1 MPKHSKHRHSTTG
14 GRRRFLALGIALA
27 ATGTGAAAWAVP
39 GARAEP
45 VVVDSIS
52 ITPTGPGADSPVTAT
67 AKLHATRQTSVQALT
82 VAVRSAD
89 GAHYDFRGAVPATLT
104 SSQLT
109 FTPASRTFPAGTY
122 TYFVAYESGDRWHNL
137 NPVNSFTSG
146 ATSAAPSASP
156 SASAPASSPSPT
168 AAATATGTGK
178 ATASPS
184 STATA
189 TGSGT
194 PSPTATATGSGTP
207 SPTATATGTPSP
219 TATATGT
226 PSPTATATGTP
237 SPTATATASPSST
250 ATATPTAG
258 AAGGPLGIPGAW
270 HSVFADEFNG
280 SSLDA
285 AKWNPNWFGCSTCT
299 TQPVNSQEAA
309 AYSPSQV
316 SVSGG
321 SLHLAAVQKPATVNG
336 KTYPY
341 TSGLINTNGKAQ
353 FTYGAFESRIYLPP
367 SGSQVANWPAFW
379 ADGQNWPTDGELD
392 VMEGLGGEACYHFH
406 SDAGGP
412 GGCAHGDFSGWHTYG
427 AEWAPGSVTY
437 YYDGVKVGQITTGVT
452 SAPMYLILD
461 NAVDSK
467 YPAVAP
473 ADMQVDYVRVWQ
485 H

>member
-1 MPKHSKHRHSTTG
+1 MPRHSKHRRSTPG
-14 GRRRFLALGIALA
+14 ARRRLLALGIALA
-27 ATGTGAAAWAVP
+27 ATGSGAAAWAMP
-39 GARAEP
+39 SAPTEP
-45 VVVDSIS
+45 VVVDSLS
-52 ITPTGPGADSPVTAT
+52 ITPTGSAATSPVTAT
-67 AKLHATRQTSVQALT
+67 AKLHATRQTAVQALT
-82 VAVRSAD
+82 VAVRAAD
-89 GAHYDFRGAVPATLT
+89 GTHYDFRGAIPATLT

-109 FTPASRTFPAGTY
+109 FTPQGRTFPAGTY
-122 TYFVAYESGDRWHNL
+122 TYFVAYESGNRWHNL
-137 NPVNSFTSG
+137 TPVSTFTSG
-146 ATSAAPSASP
+146 TATTPAP
-156 SASAPASSPSPT
+156 SPSPT
-168 AAATATGTGK
+168 ATAKPTTV
-178 ATASPS
+178 
-184 STATA
+184 
-189 TGSGT
+189 
-194 PSPTATATGSGTP
+194 PSPTATATATP
-207 SPTATATGTPSP
+207 SPTATSKPSPTATGTPSP
-219 TATATGT
+219 TATS
-226 PSPTATATGTP
+226 PLSPTATASPTTGT
-237 SPTATATASPSST
+237 SA
-250 ATATPTAG
+250 
-258 AAGGPLGIPGAW
+258 GPLGISGSWRP
-270 HSVFADEFNG
+270 VFADEFNG
-280 SSLDA
+280 TSLDA

-321 SLHLAAVQKPATVNG
+321 SLHLAVAQKPATVNG

-353 FTYGAFESRIYLPP
+353 FTYGAFEARIYSPP

-392 VMEGLGGEACYHFH
+392 VMEGLGGDACYHFH

-412 GGCAHGDFSGWHTYG
+412 GSCAHGDFSGWHTYG

-437 YYDGVKVGQITTGVT
+437 YYDGVKVGQITSGIT

-461 NAVDSK
+461 NAVDAK

>member
-1 MPKHSKHRHSTTG
+1 MAKHSKHRRSTLTG
-14 GRRRFLALGIALA
+14 GRRFLALGIALA
-27 ATGTGAAAWAVP
+27 ATGTGAAAWAMP
-39 GARAEP
+39 STQTEP

-82 VAVRSAD
+82 IAVRSAD
-89 GAHYDFRGAVPATLT
+89 GAHYDFRGAIPATLT
-104 SSQLT
+104 SSELT
-109 FTPASRTFPAGTY
+109 FTPQSRTFPAGTY
-122 TYFVAYESGDRWHNL
+122 TYFVAYESANHWHNL
-137 NPVNSFTSG
+137 SPVNTFTSR
-146 ATSAAPSASP
+146 PS
-156 SASAPASSPSPT
+156 SAPAPSPSPT
-168 AAATATGTGK
+168 ATGTATAT
-178 ATASPS
+178 ATASP
-184 STATA
+184 
-189 TGSGT
+189 
-194 PSPTATATGSGTP
+194 
-207 SPTATATGTPSP
+207 TATGTPSP
-219 TATATGT
+219 TATGT
-226 PSPTATATGTP
+226 PSPTTTATSSPTATATQSPTATATTSPSPTTTATASP
-237 SPTATATASPSST
+237 SPTATATA
-250 ATATPTAG
+250 TATPSPTATTAPTTG
-258 AAGGPLGIPGAW
+258 TSAGPLGISGAW
-270 HSVFADEFNG
+270 RPVFADEFNG

-299 TQPVNSQEAA
+299 TQPVNSQESA

-353 FTYGAFESRIYLPP
+353 FSYGAFEARIYLPP

-379 ADGQNWPTDGELD
+379 TDGQNWPTDGEMD

-437 YYDGVKVGQITTGVT
+437 YYDGVKVGQITTGIT
-452 SAPMYLILD
+452 AAPMYLILN

-467 YPAVAP
+467 YPAVTP

>member
-1 MPKHSKHRHSTTG
+1 MAKHSKHRRGAPTR
-14 GRRRFLALGIALA
+14 GRRLLSLGIALA
-27 ATGTGAAAWAVP
+27 ATGTGAAAWALP
-39 GARAEP
+39 SAPTEP
-45 VVVDSIS
+45 VVVDSIA
-52 ITPTGPGADSPVTAT
+52 ITPTGIGAGTPVTAT
-67 AKLHATRQTSVQALT
+67 AKLHATRQTTVQALT
-82 VAVRSAD
+82 IAVRSAG
-89 GAHYDFRGAVPATLT
+89 GAHEDFRGAIPATLT

-109 FTPASRTFPAGTY
+109 FTPQSRTFPAGTY
-122 TYFVAYESGDRWHNL
+122 TYFVAYEIANRWHNL
-137 NPVNSFTSG
+137 SPVGTFTSG
-146 ATSAAPSASP
+146 ASGVSGASGTP
-156 SASAPASSPSPT
+156 SAPAS
-168 AAATATGTGK
+168 
-178 ATASPS
+178 
-184 STATA
+184 
-189 TGSGT
+189 T
-194 PSPTATATGSGTP
+194 PSAPASA
-207 SPTATATGTPSP
+207 
-219 TATATGT
+219 
-226 PSPTATATGTP
+226 
-237 SPTATATASPSST
+237 SPTATATASPSPAATATRTATPSPTATGTATPSPSATATGTPTPSPTATATATPPTATPT
-250 ATATPTAG
+250 ATATPTG
-258 AAGGPLGIPGAW
+258 AAAGPLGIAGSWRP
-270 HSVFADEFNG
+270 VFADEFNG

-321 SLHLAAVQKPATVNG
+321 SLHLTAVQKPATVNG

-353 FTYGAFESRIYLPP
+353 FAYGAFEARIYVPA
-367 SGSQVANWPAFW
+367 SGTQVANWPAFW

-392 VMEGLGGEACYHFH
+392 VMEGLGGDACYHFH

-437 YYDGVKVGQITTGVT
+437 YYDGVKVGQITTGIT

-461 NAVDSK
+461 NAIDSK

>member
-1 MPKHSKHRHSTTG
+1 MAKHSKHRRSTTG
-14 GRRRFLALGIALA
+14 GRRFLSLGIALA
-27 ATGTGAAAWAVP
+27 ATGTGAAAWAMP
-39 GARAEP
+39 STSTEP

-52 ITPTGPGADSPVTAT
+52 VTPTGSAAGSPVTAT
-67 AKLHATRQTSVQALT
+67 AKLHATRQTAVQALT
-82 VAVRSAD
+82 IAVRSAS
-89 GAHYDFRGAVPATLT
+89 GAHYDFRGAIPATLT

-109 FTPASRTFPAGTY
+109 FTPESRTFPAGTY
-122 TYFVAYESGDRWHNL
+122 TYFVAYESANRWHNL
-137 NPVNSFTSG
+137 SPVNTFTSG
-146 ATSAAPSASP
+146 AP
-156 SASAPASSPSPT
+156 SAPASSPSPT
-168 AAATATGTGK
+168 ATGT

-184 STATA
+184 PTATASATATPPPTATA
-189 TGSGT
+189 TATAKPSPTATGT
-194 PSPTATATGSGTP
+194 PSPTA
-207 SPTATATGTPSP
+207 TATATGTPSP

-226 PSPTATATGTP
+226 PSPTAT
-237 SPTATATASPSST
+237 PTATGGAS
-250 ATATPTAG
+250 AG
-258 AAGGPLGIPGAW
+258 PVGVPGAW
-270 HSVFADEFNG
+270 HQVFADEFNG

-299 TQPVNSQEAA
+299 TQPVNSQESA

-316 SVSGG
+316 AVNGG
-321 SLHLAAVQKPATVNG
+321 SLHLTAVQKPATVNG

-353 FTYGAFESRIYLPP
+353 FTYGAFEARIYLPP

-379 ADGQNWPTDGELD
+379 TDGQSWPTDGEMD
-392 VMEGLGGEACYHFH
+392 VMEGLGGDACYHFH

-412 GGCAHGDFSGWHTYG
+412 GSCAHGDFSGWHTYG

-437 YYDGVKVGQITTGVT
+437 YYDGVKVGQITTGIT
-452 SAPMYLILD
+452 SAPMYLILN